1 MYKSKTYVGDEKMK
15 KTLLA
20 LSIPYLLSAHSIPE
34 LFNALKSHAQT
45 KSDEMVVKKAEIAA
59 SQATSQLYPTI
70 NLFGTYDNYSSPSNM
85 KPIPPNVIKPMLAPG
100 STIAQPYS
108 YNIYKGGAK
117 FTMPI
122 FVKSIYTMADKAKA
136 MQKSARAKKRI
147 NLLKNE
153 ALIVGSNANLQYL
166 HALKKS
172 LDLKE
177 KSLLETEKTV
187 KIKVENGRVPESA
200 LYKIDDALNQ
210 ISIAKNNIDLQKQK
224 LISSIEAITGVKLD
238 TPVEMQEIQG
248 VKEGTFGSLKPLEE
262 KLKASRL
269 EIDAQKEKLYPT
281 VVAHGSYVYSS
292 ATAYNNNKDVNEEYG
307 DIGVVVNIPLLAMSQ
322 YESIAKSKIEM
333 QSDEVALQKLR
344 DELQAK
350 ADMLTASLPLLDNS
364 IKLAKK
370 SIDNKEKLLKIAKV
384 NYNSGRLST
393 EEYLRYEDDVVSAKA
408 KLYEAKA
415 QKWQTQMEL
424 AVIYANNIE
433 EMVR

>member
-1 MYKSKTYVGDEKMK
+1 MK
-15 KTLLA
+15 KIVLA
-20 LSIPYLLSAHSIPE
+20 LTIPYLLSAHTIPE
-34 LFNALKSHAQT
+34 LFDALKSHAQT
-45 KSDEMVVKKAEIAA
+45 KADEMVVKKAEIAA

-85 KPIPPNVIKPMLAPG
+85 KPIVPNILMPMIKNQAIP
-100 STIAQPYS
+100 QPYS

-136 MQKSARAKKRI
+136 MQKSAKAKKRI

-166 HALKKS
+166 RELKKS

-187 KIKVENGRVPESA
+187 KIKVENGRAPESA

-210 ISIAKNNIDLQKQK
+210 ISIAKNNIALQKQK
-224 LISSIEAITGVKLD
+224 LLSSIEAITGVKLD
-238 TPVEMQEIQG
+238 EPVQMQETQG
-248 VKEGTFGSLKPLEE
+248 VKEGILGSLKPLEE

-269 EIDAQKEKLYPT
+269 EVYAQKEKLYPT
-281 VVAHGSYVYSS
+281 VVAHGNYVYST
-292 ATAYNNNKDVNEEYG
+292 AKAYNNHKDVNEEFG

-322 YESIAKSKIEM
+322 YEAVTKAKIEM
-333 QSDEVALQKLR
+333 QSDEVELQKLR

-350 ADMLTASLPLLDNS
+350 ADMLKSSLPLLDNS
-364 IKLAKK
+364 IKLAKR

-393 EEYLRYEDDVVSAKA
+393 EEYLRYEDDVVGAKA
-408 KLYEAKA
+408 KLYAAKA
-415 QKWQTQMEL
+415 QKWQTQMQL